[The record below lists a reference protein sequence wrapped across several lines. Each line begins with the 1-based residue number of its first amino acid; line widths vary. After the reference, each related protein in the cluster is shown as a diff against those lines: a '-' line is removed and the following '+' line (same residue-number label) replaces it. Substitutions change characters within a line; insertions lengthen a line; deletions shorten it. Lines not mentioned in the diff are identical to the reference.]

1 MPDVTVFFHESVQ
14 QLTVEQ
20 IMHVPL
26 PQFLED
32 VVEVIQT
39 FPPDLLFQRIVLQI
53 VDALVLQVEEQVVEV
68 ESACNSAQWTSQA
81 EASQNHLQE
90 HFSAG
95 TVVRM
100 TMCQCPRLYKWSSM
114 W

>member
-1 MPDVTVFFHESVQ
+1 MEVVQIISQERISETTSSSMSSTFLFRNSVPDVTVFFHESVQ

-26 PQFLED
+26 PQFVED

-53 VDALVLQVEEQVVEV
+53 VDALVL
-68 ESACNSAQWTSQA
+68 
-81 EASQNHLQE
+81 
-90 HFSAG
+90 
-95 TVVRM
+95 
-100 TMCQCPRLYKWSSM
+100 
-114 W
+114 